1 MRPLP
6 RTTVRLTALLGAGA
20 VFAIA
25 LGGCTSVPAAP
36 PELVVLSIGTNDFP
50 ESAVTREILYF
61 AQAVKEASGNTLLIE
76 PQWGFGGEQSPH
88 WDQIVGQAVI
98 VGDLDMAAVPTR
110 AWDAL
115 GVTSLRALN
124 APFVVTHDNAL
135 IAAAQDDLAGPLLD
149 GLSEVGVTGLAILPE
164 SLRHPNS
171 FGDPLYGAEDYAG
184 AVIRSPYSETVTAMF
199 EALGATTAEGSP
211 EDPLLDAMETSF
223 TRSEGPVVTGN
234 VTFFGK
240 LDALVINDETL
251 AGLTDAQRD
260 ILATA
265 AAETRDWVIENLPS
279 DSDLATEYCASGGTI
294 VAADDDQLA
303 SLVAAAAP
311 VMAALQEDPVTA
323 DLIGRLQAV
332 PLAAAPISAC
342 P

>member
-1 MRPLP
+1 MRVLR

-20 VFAIA
+20 FFAAA
-25 LGGCTSVPAAP
+25 LGGCTAPAAS
-36 PELVVLSIGTNDFP
+36 PELVVLSIGTNDLP
-50 ESAVTREILYF
+50 ESAVTREILHF
-61 AQAVKEASGNTLLIE
+61 AQAVKQASSNAIVIE
-76 PQWGFGGEQSPH
+76 PQWGFGGEQTPH

-135 IAAAQDDLAGPLLD
+135 IAAAQDDLAGRLLA

-184 AVIRSPYSETVTAMF
+184 AVIRSPYSETVTTMF

-265 AAETRDWVIENLPS
+265 AAETRDWVIENLPT
-279 DSDLATEYCASGGTI
+279 DRDLAEQYCASGGTI
-294 VAADDDQLA
+294 VAADDDQYA
-303 SLVAAAAP
+303 SLVVATAP
-311 VMAALQEDPVTA
+311 VMTALQEDPVTA
-323 DLIGRLQAV
+323 DLIGQLRAV
-332 PLAAAPISAC
+332 PSAAGPITAC